1 MITAR
6 MITVGQQAMQENYSR
21 KCEQRL
27 DRERANRE
35 GKGAEEDFWID
46 EDRAR
51 EKRQGK
57 AGLMGP
63 GVAPC

>member
-27 DRERANRE
+27 DQERGNGE
-35 GKGAEEDFWID
+35 GSGAEENLLN
-46 EDRAR
+46 
-51 EKRQGK
+51 G
-57 AGLMGP
+57 
-63 GVAPC
+63 